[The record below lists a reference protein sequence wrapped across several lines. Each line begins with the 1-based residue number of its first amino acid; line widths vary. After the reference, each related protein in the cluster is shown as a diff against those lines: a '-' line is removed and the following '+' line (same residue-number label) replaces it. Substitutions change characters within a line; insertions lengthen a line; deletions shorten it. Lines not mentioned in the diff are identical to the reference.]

1 MSLNTTGNS
10 YRSLK
15 IFEPTREPLK
25 TFKTIDDFTHFYHQ
39 HKDELDAST
48 THMLNKRYKI
58 DGPMGTY
65 RITKIKGELQLKKFI
80 MKNTNDVSKGLPLKL
95 DNNDDGADVRTR
107 VDTLE
112 RELSECKRVLQELVD
127 VINGLN
133 H

>member
-1 MSLNTTGNS
+1 MNGNS

-15 IFEPTREPLK
+15 IFEPTKEPLK

-58 DGPMGTY
+58 EGEMGTY

-80 MKNTNDVSKGLPLKL
+80 MKEEPEKQPQAIDLGNGD
-95 DNNDDGADVRTR
+95 DVRTR

-112 RELSECKRVLQELVD
+112 KELEECKRVLQELVD
-127 VINGLN
+127 VINGAN
-133 H
+133 Q